1 MKKYTL
7 VLALIMLVLLSGCD
21 ESDDKDFLET
31 SAYENYMTTYWGN
44 DKLVDYNIQS
54 YRMEYSL
61 PMYLSGNEESF
72 YNNLEEIQE
81 WLRINDK
88 IAIKNLIP
96 YWNENGNITG
106 FSVVFKPD
114 TVAHN
119 YKIALNNYN
128 LNVGNYVASMF
139 VGNEKSDGYYFII
152 YDKIDVNTQEEVNV
166 ETIENSK
173 IVNEEIVEDNNDE
186 EVINQNT
193 ENVEESN
200 VN

>member
-1 MKKYTL
+1 MKKYVL
-7 VLALIMLVLLSGCD
+7 VLVVIMIVLLGGCS

-96 YWNENGNITG
+96 YWNENGNIKG

-152 YDKIDVNTQEEVNV
+152 YDKIDEVEPV
-166 ETIENSK
+166 ETSK
-173 IVNEEIVEDNNDE
+173 IVNEEITEGSIEDVVDTTTEYVTKENIVEDSGN
-186 EVINQNT
+186 
-193 ENVEESN
+193 
-200 VN
+200 